1 MNSRSEWPVG
11 EGQLTSIG
19 KMQHYRLGQWL
30 RDRFRFIYKQYCVQL
45 HCLILYR
52 YGNGKLINEVYSE
65 EEIHVRST
73 NTDRV
78 LMSAQANLAG
88 MYVIIG

>member
-1 MNSRSEWPVG
+1 MFPNISYSRSEWPVG

-30 RDRFRFIYKQYCVQL
+30 RDR
-45 HCLILYR
+45 
-52 YGNGKLINEVYSE
+52 YGNGNFINKVYSE

-88 MYVIIG
+88 MTITKS